1 MYRSALRHLRSTL
14 PLLAGLSMAPATAA
28 ASGQPGDM
36 AEAGFRL
43 GRIYAG
49 LRALRRDP
57 DTRDILRT
65 PDAVDAEIE
74 AWRKKGLRDQ
84 TLIRDGEFSEHP
96 EAKQAQ
102 IPFGLMTGI
111 AQEYRERY
119 QLYLVKFGLRAAVQ
133 TLKSIREGYVKPT
146 EDLEASQIASKE
158 RDGNSTRCAELVAL
172 GRTLDPAMTI
182 AYDWTLDMIEKEI
195 CPALAEHVPAWVATA
210 RASYRARRAKEA
222 APFVAA
228 GITGEKLDLL
238 VTYVGVSWR
247 LPGGEKTDAPARLAK
262 APVLYQL
269 LDSQDKDDPRYL
281 IYTVRRY
288 QFSGDR
294 IARVS
299 ESQARRHYQAAVSD
313 LFR

>member
-1 MYRSALRHLRSTL
+1 MV
-14 PLLAGLSMAPATAA
+14 
-28 ASGQPGDM
+28 
-36 AEAGFRL
+36 E
-43 GRIYAG
+43 
-49 LRALRRDP
+49 
-57 DTRDILRT
+57 
-65 PDAVDAEIE
+65 
-74 AWRKKGLRDQ
+74 KG
-84 TLIRDGEFSEHP
+84 
-96 EAKQAQ
+96 
-102 IPFGLMTGI
+102 
-111 AQEYRERY
+111 
-119 QLYLVKFGLRAAVQ
+119 
-133 TLKSIREGYVKPT
+133 
-146 EDLEASQIASKE
+146 
-158 RDGNSTRCAELVAL
+158 
-172 GRTLDPAMTI
+172 
-182 AYDWTLDMIEKEI
+182 I

-313 LFR
+313 LFK